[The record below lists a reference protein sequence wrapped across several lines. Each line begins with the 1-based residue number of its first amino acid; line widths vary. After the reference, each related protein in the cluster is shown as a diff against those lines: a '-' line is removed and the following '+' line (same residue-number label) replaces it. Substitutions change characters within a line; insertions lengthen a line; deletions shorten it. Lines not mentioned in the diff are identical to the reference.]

1 MELISKVIPILLL
14 FLVGYII
21 RRTNFLSR
29 ETMDGIKKIVIDIA
43 LPAVLFIA
51 FVDLEL
57 KKEYVGLILSIVLL
71 CILMLFIGFMIN
83 KIPKISSPVFPF
95 IMSGFTFG
103 LLGIPLYVTVFGEA
117 NLPSMA
123 IMGIGHEFFIWI
135 VYISAVKLVFN
146 HEKLNLETVKGFI
159 TSPLIIALVLGV
171 TINLL
176 GLTNLLYDN
185 LICNGLYTTLE
196 YFSGIATPLIL
207 IVIGYGL
214 SFNKEYTKPTIVYTI
229 LRLVI
234 MLLVGYLIKFTI
246 IDRFMEFDKYM
257 EYGYFTFLILPPPF
271 SLSIFVGKYGRE
283 KDAELVNNITV
294 TYTCLCVIIYIA
306 YVFMIGS

>member
-1 MELISKVIPILLL
+1 MELISKVIPILIL
-14 FLVGYII
+14 FFAGYII
-21 RRTNFLSR
+21 RRTKFLSP

-51 FVDLEL
+51 FVDLDL
-57 KKEYVGLILSIVLL
+57 KKEYIGLILSVFFL

-83 KIPKISSPVFPF
+83 KIPKISNPVLPF

-135 VYISAVKLVFN
+135 VYISVVKLIFN
-146 HEKLNLETVKGFI
+146 DEKLNIETLKGFV

-171 TINLL
+171 AINVS
-176 GLTNLLYDN
+176 GLSNLLYDN
-185 LICNGLYTTLE
+185 PIGNGLYVTIE
-196 YFSGIATPLIL
+196 YFSSIATPLIL

-214 SFNKEYTKPTIVYTI
+214 SFNKEYTKPTIIYTV
-229 LRLVI
+229 LRLVV
-234 MLLVGYLIKFTI
+234 MLIVGYLIKFLI

-257 EYGYFTFLILPPPF
+257 EYGYFTLLILPPPF
-271 SLSIFVGKYGRE
+271 SLSIFVGKYGHE
-283 KDAELVNNITV
+283 KNAELVNNITV

-306 YVFMIGS
+306 YIFLK